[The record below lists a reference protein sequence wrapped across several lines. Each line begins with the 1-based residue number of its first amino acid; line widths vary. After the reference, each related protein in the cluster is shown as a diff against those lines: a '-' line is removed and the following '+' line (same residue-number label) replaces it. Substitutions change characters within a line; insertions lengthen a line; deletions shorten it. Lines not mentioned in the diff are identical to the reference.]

1 MNFSLKRS
9 WSFIILIFILYLYIY
24 NPVFKFI
31 GIGSIKLF
39 WIPCILY
46 LIFKKNTLKYLGI
59 FKLEFFFMILLIF
72 YVLLVTLMNNG
83 NAYNVGYSHFLFII
97 ECIIIPIGL
106 SVFFKDLIL
115 KIGIN
120 KSFIVT
126 GFIASLISISL
137 LVIPDLNL
145 FVRQNIIVDDLDSV
159 DMGVLQY
166 IRGFTISG
174 ESTFGY
180 GIIQG
185 LIFGICLFESK
196 KSAKYLIPLFPL
208 IISIMLNARVG
219 FFMVLISIFLMVNK
233 INLKFISFFIF
244 IFLLIVF
251 SISMASDDLLKSL
264 EWSLSFFDESMGFL
278 KGDISSNSTYSVLS
292 DYIIFPDTYLGLLFG
307 LGQIKIGFG
316 SDIGYVNHI
325 FTGGFFYLAFML
337 LILLL
342 VYIRFINF
350 GFSKILTAL
359 FIFSILVLN
368 LKGPGLFASQTFF
381 RLIMFYYVFFAVNK
395 YNNLLNSKSYS

>member
-46 LIFKKNTLKYLGI
+46 LILKKNTLKYLGI

-137 LVIPDLNL
+137 LIIPDLNL

-219 FFMVLISIFLMVNK
+219 FFMVLISIILMVNK
-233 INLKFISFFIF
+233 INLKFI
-244 IFLLIVF
+244 
-251 SISMASDDLLKSL
+251 
-264 EWSLSFFDESMGFL
+264 
-278 KGDISSNSTYSVLS
+278 
-292 DYIIFPDTYLGLLFG
+292 
-307 LGQIKIGFG
+307 
-316 SDIGYVNHI
+316 
-325 FTGGFFYLAFML
+325 
-337 LILLL
+337 
-342 VYIRFINF
+342 
-350 GFSKILTAL
+350 
-359 FIFSILVLN
+359 
-368 LKGPGLFASQTFF
+368 
-381 RLIMFYYVFFAVNK
+381 
-395 YNNLLNSKSYS
+395 